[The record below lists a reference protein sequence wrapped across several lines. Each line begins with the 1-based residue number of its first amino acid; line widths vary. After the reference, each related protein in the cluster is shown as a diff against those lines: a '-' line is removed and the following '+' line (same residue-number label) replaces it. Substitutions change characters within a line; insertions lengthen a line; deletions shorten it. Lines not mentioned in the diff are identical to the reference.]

1 MELQEISNAF
11 SSRYDEIFDRIDKN
25 ISKFAYATDSEYKLR
40 DWQFDNEDK
49 NFIIVNT
56 FASGWGGDPDDE
68 YAEYVECKYLEND
81 EVFEKWLD
89 DKYNKKKA
97 KEIKD
102 AEDKVERDVKRQEN
116 FERNL
121 YEKLKTKFE

>member
-11 SSRYDEIFDRIDKN
+11 SSRYNEIFDRIDKN
-25 ISKFAYATDSEYKLR
+25 ISKFAYATDSECTLR
-40 DWQFDNEDK
+40 DWQFDPEDK

-56 FASGWGGDPDDE
+56 FTSGWGGDPDDE
-68 YAEYVECKYLEND
+68 NSEYVECKYLEND

-89 DKYNKKKA
+89 DTYNKKKA

-102 AEDKVERDVKRQEN
+102 AEEKAERDVKRQEN

>member
-1 MELQEISNAF
+1 M
-11 SSRYDEIFDRIDKN
+11 K
-25 ISKFAYATDSEYKLR
+25 
-40 DWQFDNEDK
+40 
-49 NFIIVNT
+49 
-56 FASGWGGDPDDE
+56 
-68 YAEYVECKYLEND
+68 KYLEND

-102 AEDKVERDVKRQEN
+102 AEDKVERDAKRQEN

-121 YEKLKTKFE
+121 YETLKKKFE